1 MRTRARVRARV
12 RHGSL
17 NVDLL
22 PRQTDRRRTRAT
34 RWKLLCK
41 YDYIY
46 PAASWQAHILFN
58 EEYCAFLFLSVQS
71 QPFSSTLLP
80 PSRAST
86 LRSFSSLFLLL
97 WLGHELQTTR
107 HAAASQKSRRRDT
120 RVSLACLHR
129 DRADVGN
136 VFRVGSFQDRGSR
149 YDHARTSRP
158 TYVFRDGIHKT
169 RWLGA

>member
-1 MRTRARVRARV
+1 MCTSNDLRDVTKTRTGTRTRARVRARV

-71 QPFSSTLLP
+71 QPFSSPRFVHFLL
-80 PSRAST
+80 
-86 LRSFSSLFLLL
+86 SSLSLLNDA
-97 WLGHELQTTR
+97 TR
-107 HAAASQKSRRRDT
+107 GRDEEN
-120 RVSLACLHR
+120 HDEEIP
-129 DRADVGN
+129 DRADHWQRLSRWI
-136 VFRVGSFQDRGSR
+136 RVPGSR
-149 YDHARTSRP
+149 CPDTIIGVR
-158 TYVFRDGIHKT
+158 V
-169 RWLGA
+169 